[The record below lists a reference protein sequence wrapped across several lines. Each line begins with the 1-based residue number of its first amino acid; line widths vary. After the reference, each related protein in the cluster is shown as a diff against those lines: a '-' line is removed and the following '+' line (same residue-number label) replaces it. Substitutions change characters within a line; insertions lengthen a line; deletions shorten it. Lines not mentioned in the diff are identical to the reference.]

1 MKSLFDTDTLSV
13 WQWDTMPDAGVLRL
27 RLDDLADGDIGVSV
41 VTIHEQAN
49 GCHAQL
55 NRAKTGRDLVVGYTL
70 FDKLV
75 QSLLKFPVVRFDD
88 AAAAMLGVLQ
98 ALKTGVKPMDLRIA
112 AIALANNLTLVTR
125 NASDF
130 TRVPNLKIEDWTR

>member
-75 QSLLKFPVVRFDD
+75 QSLLKFPSSDSTMPRPRCWAFY
-88 AAAAMLGVLQ
+88 
-98 ALKTGVKPMDLRIA
+98 KP
-112 AIALANNLTLVTR
+112 
-125 NASDF
+125 
-130 TRVPNLKIEDWTR
+130 

>member
-1 MKSLFDTDTLSV
+1 MRYLFDTDTLSV

-41 VTIHEQAN
+41 VTVHEQAN
-49 GCHAQL
+49 GCHARL

-75 QSLLKFPVVRFDD
+75 QSLLEFPIVRFDA
-88 AAAAMLGVLQ
+88 AAAAMLGVLE
-98 ALKTGVKPMDLRIA
+98 ALKTGVRPMDLRIA
-112 AIALANNLTLVTR
+112 AIALANDLTLVTR
-125 NASDF
+125 NRSDF
-130 TRVPNLKIEDWTR
+130 ERVPNLKIEDWTR

>member
-88 AAAAMLGVLQ
+88 AAAAMQGVLQ

-112 AIALANNLTLVTR
+112 AIALATNLTLVTR
-125 NASDF
+125 NVSDF

>member
-1 MKSLFDTDTLSV
+1 VKSLFDTDTLSV

-88 AAAAMLGVLQ
+88 AAAAMQGVLQ

-125 NASDF
+125 NVSDF